1 MIPKSMILIFH
12 QFKNFSIWWIPQIFM
27 VPRWKGENCKNH
39 LEVFRPGLEL
49 DDTIP
54 SDVTHWTSLHLRA
67 QAGHVIHP
75 SQRFGGEFGNEIGK
89 RDIVS
94 FSALMWDKIGIRLL
108 VGLILVYTDQW
119 SVMAHKSPTDLQ
131 KFSSGAI
138 FNSKKWVPYREK
150 SIKGMPDYQNLNQD
164 LLLLL
169 ISLIFKNN
177 DDPNPEISSSD
188 LGLNWLWNNVETN
201 FDPDL
206 AKSDI

>member
-1 MIPKSMILIFH
+1 
-12 QFKNFSIWWIPQIFM
+12 M

-75 SQRFGGEFGNEIGK
+75 GQRFGGEFGNEIGK
-89 RDIVS
+89 GDIVS
-94 FSALMWDKIGIRLL
+94 FSALMWDEIGKRLL

-150 SIKGMPDYQNLNQD
+150 SIKGMPDYQNFNQD
-164 LLLLL
+164 LLFAVDNLDCQ
-169 ISLIFKNN
+169 K
-177 DDPNPEISSSD
+177 
-188 LGLNWLWNNVETN
+188 
-201 FDPDL
+201 
-206 AKSDI
+206 